1 MKKLDNKSL
10 AALNEESEDDNPIM
24 GPGAMVKIGG
34 NNNNNLGSGANQ
46 FNQPQQLNQPQ
57 PSQNP
62 QGMGAGLGGL
72 NSLSAIPALDF
83 EVGGSTANKVASD
96 SYVPTFAV
104 GGAGRR
110 PRRMLGQNY

>member
-1 MKKLDNKSL
+1 MDNKSL

-24 GPGAMVKIGG
+24 GPGAAIKIGG
-34 NNNNNLGSGANQ
+34 NNNSIAGGGM
-46 FNQPQQLNQPQ
+46 NQPQ
-57 PSQNP
+57 PQPASNP
-62 QGMGAGLGGL
+62 QGIGTGLGGL

-83 EVGGSTANKVASD
+83 EVGGSAANQMSTD

-110 PRRMLGQNY
+110 PRRMLGQNR

>member
-1 MKKLDNKSL
+1 
-10 AALNEESEDDNPIM
+10 
-24 GPGAMVKIGG
+24 MVKIGG
-34 NNNNNLGSGANQ
+34 NNNNNIGSGAN
-46 FNQPQQLNQPQ
+46 QLNQPQ